1 MSRFPTISPMSV
13 ETLNRIL
20 EKHSKSK
27 ITRHTNQKIYR
38 VTDIKS
44 VSLKQCNY
52 VGNTPNPEPKTH
64 LQIKFTSPD
73 EFGLIC
79 MSILIDK
86 YFEWI
91 DWNHN
96 NKNNNNRKHKLPPVT
111 ITNHY
116 IL

>member
-1 MSRFPTISPMSV
+1 MSRLPTISPMNV

-27 ITRHTNQKIYR
+27 NTRHTNQKIYR

-44 VSLKQCNY
+44 VYLKQCNY
-52 VGNTPNPEPKTH
+52 VGKTSNPEPKTH

-73 EFGLIC
+73 ELGLIC

-96 NKNNNNRKHKLPPVT
+96 NNRKHKLPPVT
-111 ITNHY
+111 ITNNY